1 MSNKKIPVLWI
12 TKSGEGLNKVY
23 NAKGSDGEYL
33 DIESWRNKKVNSN
46 ISVIKSNL
54 AEGDIGFVAP
64 LYEDFTSKSS
74 SQENGAK
81 KNVKVDNNLQGNAL
95 HKYSAVNTIFTFAA
109 LTETEINY
117 PSVLKQ
123 RPPQH
128 IIAKSGGGYSP
139 AHDGLELYV
148 DEVEVN
154 AYVSQSPKTG
164 HSNAT
169 SISFKIHE
177 PYSIGKTLEAMQLKA
192 EAANNDIGGRNG
204 TSHLHAQY
212 ALIIDFKGEQE
223 AELTVEDISPLRR
236 IIHINVASMDFSVN
250 QGGAVYSVEAFP
262 NNQYI
267 FSDHIAKI
275 GKEIHLSGK
284 TVGEVLQ
291 WGKNSLQEQLNVK
304 FVKTYSAPDPGTY
317 SADQG
322 YGKIDKRKPYDFAIF
337 FPKSNQLLGKSLNDA
352 PDYDGSEGAT
362 VVLGK
367 QMGPLE
373 KGYISP
379 TTLEAGIQSKAG
391 KHKIGKKVKSLFGK
405 GVDASVNYDSG
416 LRLNQQTT
424 VGIGPPSSE
433 DTIRN
438 FTGNEIG
445 ESPLVTDDTFYDNLG
460 RKTQEIATGSGTT
473 GRKKTSTRFAMGG
486 KAVMLVYDKE
496 TDTYNRGA
504 ITFDPKARSFSFAR
518 GTPIST
524 IIEQVILLSKWAGT
538 LPDRISKK
546 KNGLVDWFK
555 IVPSR
560 FQLSDSAILK
570 ATGRHPE
577 IYVYSIIAHEV
588 VEGMFLSP
596 RKYANN
602 MEQLKELC
610 NKKYTY
616 LYKGVN
622 KDVLDFNIDIKAAF
636 YSKVPPDDGA
646 YPQNHMNVKG
656 GGIWEDKAQF
666 GVSQEGTGPNVKGQ
680 FTGQVINGSVSGLS
694 SQGTETNSIRVA
706 RYFNDMILNSNIDLA
721 VCDLKIMGDVYWM
734 PNTGMSNYQAKYVV
748 TDEWNRPEGFRD
760 DDNTA
765 PFTLGQ
771 ICLVLEFR
779 SPLDYNDEGGMDFP
793 TQKASSDQSTL
804 KGGQGENLQ
813 ALSGIWR
820 VIMVNSQFVNGKFEQ
835 TLSLVRINN
844 QPLAKPIQTTEA
856 IVTKSD
862 GIEKNDTLDTS
873 KVDNLNKADIIKGYP
888 SWTPPNKNLKNN
900 SWNWG
905 MMMDE

>member
-54 AEGDIGFVAP
+54 AEGDIGLETP
-64 LYEDFTSKSS
+64 LHDFDFASKSS

-81 KNVKVDNNLQGNAL
+81 KNVKVGNNLQGNAL
-95 HKYSAVNTIFTFAA
+95 HKYSAINTIFTFAA

-169 SISFKIHE
+169 AINFKIHE

-223 AELTVEDISPLRR
+223 AELTVEDIHPLRR

-304 FVKTYSAPDPGTY
+304 FVKTYSAPDPGSY

-362 VVLGK
+362 IKSVDKDMMTDSVVK
-367 QMGPLE
+367 
-373 KGYISP
+373 
-379 TTLEAGIQSKAG
+379 TLEAGIQSKAG

-416 LRLNQQTT
+416 LRLNQQTI
-424 VGIGPPSSE
+424 VGVDKFGEPITS
-433 DTIRN
+433 N

-445 ESPLVTDDTFYDNLG
+445 ESVLVTDDTFYDNLG

-473 GRKKTSTRFAMGG
+473 GRKSTKVRMAMAG

-694 SQGTETNSIRVA
+694 GQGTETNSIRVA

-804 KGGQGENLQ
+804 KGSQGENLQ

-844 QPLAKPIQTTEA
+844 QPLAKPVQTTEA
-856 IVTKSD
+856 VVTKSD
-862 GIEKNDTLDTS
+862 GIEKDDNFKVDTS
-873 KVDNLNKADIIKGYP
+873 KVDNLNKAAIIKGYP
-888 SWTPPNKNLKNN
+888 YWTPPNKDLKNE

-905 MMMDE
+905 KMRNK

>member
-1 MSNKKIPVLWI
+1 MGNKTAW
-12 TKSGEGLNKVY
+12 TKGKEPNIIKERLNLQRATKQST
-23 NAKGSDGEYL
+23 NSYL
-33 DIESWRNKKVNSN
+33 KTFNNIKVNSN
-46 ISVIKSNL
+46 ISVVKPNL
-54 AEGDIGFVAP
+54 TEGDIGLVAP
-64 LYEDFTSKSS
+64 LYENFTSKST

-81 KNVKVDNNLQGNAL
+81 KNVNAGNNLQGNSL

-128 IIAKSGGGYSP
+128 IIAKSGGGYAP

-164 HSNAT
+164 HSKAT
-169 SISFKIHE
+169 AINFKIHE

-192 EAANNDIGGRNG
+192 EAANNDIGGYKG

-223 AELTVEDISPLRR
+223 EELTLEDIHPLRR
-236 IIHINVASMDFSVN
+236 IIHITVASMDFSVN
-250 QGGAVYSVEAFP
+250 QGGAVYSVEAYA
-262 NNQYI
+262 NNEHI
-267 FSDHIAKI
+267 FANHIAKI
-275 GKEIHLSGK
+275 GKEIHLSGR

-304 FVKTYSAPDPGTY
+304 FVKTYSAPTPDIGVYT
-317 SADQG
+317 AEQG
-322 YGKIDKRKPYDFAIF
+322 YGKIGKRKPYDFAIF
-337 FPKSNQLLGKSLNDA
+337 FPKSNQLLGQSINDA
-352 PDYDGSEGAT
+352 PDHDGSEGAT
-362 VVLGK
+362 VKLAKPWAGD
-367 QMGPLE
+367 
-373 KGYISP
+373 ISP
-379 TTLEAGIQSKAG
+379 TIYEAGIKSTAG
-391 KHKIGKKVKSLFGK
+391 KYKIGKKVKSLFGK

-416 LRLNQQTT
+416 LRLNQKEY
-424 VGIGPPSSE
+424 VDDFSNG
-433 DTIRN
+433 N

-445 ESPLVTDDTFYDNLG
+445 DSPLVTDNTFYNNLG
-460 RKTQEIATGSGTT
+460 KKTQEIDEGQTDV
-473 GRKKTSTRFAMGG
+473 RFAMAG
-486 KAVMLVYDKE
+486 KAVMLVYDKK

-518 GTPIST
+518 GTPIPT
-524 IIEQVILLSKWAGT
+524 IIEQVILLSEWAGK
-538 LPDRISKK
+538 LPERINFKK
-546 KNGLVDWFK
+546 TGLVDWFK
-555 IVPSR
+555 IVPTR

-577 IYVYSIIAHEV
+577 IYVYSVIEHEV
-588 VEGMFLSP
+588 VEGLFLSP
-596 RKYANN
+596 GDYANS
-602 MEQLKELC
+602 MEKLKDLC

-616 LYKGVN
+616 LYKGIN

-646 YPQNHMNVKG
+646 YPQNHMNVKA

-666 GVSQEGTGPNVKGQ
+666 GVSQDGTAVGSGQ
-680 FTGQVINGSVSGLS
+680 FRGQVINGSVAGLTG
-694 SQGTETNSIRVA
+694 QGTETNSIRIA
-706 RYFNDMILNSNIDLA
+706 RYFNDMILNSNVDLA

-734 PNTGMSNYQAKYVV
+734 PNTGLSNYQAKYVV

-771 ICLVLEFR
+771 VCLVLEFR

-820 VIMVNSQFVNGKFEQ
+820 VIFVNSQFVNGKFEQ

-844 QPLAKPIQTTEA
+844 QPVGQLKKTTKAVIKKEDNSEKIDPKKYSYSEKA
-856 IVTKSD
+856 ENIGKIYDLEGKKKSED
-862 GIEKNDTLDTS
+862 QILYEMNQ
-873 KVDNLNKADIIKGYP
+873 KVKEIKGF
-888 SWTPPNKNLKNN
+888 L
-900 SWNWG
+900 
-905 MMMDE
+905 